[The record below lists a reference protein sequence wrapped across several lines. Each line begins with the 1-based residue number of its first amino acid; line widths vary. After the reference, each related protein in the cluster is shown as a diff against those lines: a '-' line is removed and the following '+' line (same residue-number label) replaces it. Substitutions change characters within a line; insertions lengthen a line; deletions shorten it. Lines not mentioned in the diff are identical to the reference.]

1 MHRPSL
7 RANIPRSR
15 QSNPAVHRPTEGVM
29 TNGAANITL
38 NNTET
43 LVVNEESP
51 LLISEK
57 GEKGEKGDAG
67 PRGKK
72 GSPGKQGPKVLAWS
86 KHIELQHGKLNS
98 LITFPHDN
106 NEYSISKLDIIVQ
119 GKGEVTFYLVEE
131 QTGEK
136 LATVSSSSMDEMTII
151 SHQDVVKPASSPTIL
166 TLQAVATIDEQDD
179 PMKFLSF
186 TVTLKRN

>member
-1 MHRPSL
+1 MFAMYRPSL
-7 RANIPRSR
+7 RANIPR
-15 QSNPAVHRPTEGVM
+15 QSNPAVQRPTEGVM

-38 NNTET
+38 NNTES

-57 GEKGEKGDAG
+57 GEKGEKGDVG

-72 GSPGKQGPKVLAWS
+72 GSPGKQGPKVLSWS
-86 KHIELQHGKLNS
+86 KHIELHDEVNS

-136 LATVSSSSMDEMTII
+136 LATVSSSSVDEMTII
-151 SHQDVVKPASSPTIL
+151 SHQDVVKPASAPVIL
-166 TLQAVATIDEQDD
+166 TLQAVATIDEQDE

-186 TVTLKRN
+186 TVTLKRD